1 MRWVLFIMIFFMTD
15 QSNIKLNPVL
25 GKCTFFVLARS
36 VGQLFFSVLSRKTSA
51 CTQHTYGVPLGHLAE
66 FRTATFTIKVI
77 VFGETKID

>member
-1 MRWVLFIMIFFMTD
+1 MAD
-15 QSNIKLNPVL
+15 QRNIKLNPVL
-25 GKCTFFVLARS
+25 GKCTFSFWLGRS
-36 VGQLFFSVLSRKTSA
+36 DRCFFSVLSRKTSA